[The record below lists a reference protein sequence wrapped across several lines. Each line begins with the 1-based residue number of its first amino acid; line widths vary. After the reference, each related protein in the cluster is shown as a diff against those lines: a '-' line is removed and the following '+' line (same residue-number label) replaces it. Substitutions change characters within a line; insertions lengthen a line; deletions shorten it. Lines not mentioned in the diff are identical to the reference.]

1 MPPLRAIVAA
11 AGAGQRFASGEPGRP
26 EGPKQL
32 VSVAGRPALEWSVE
46 CLATVASEVVVATP
60 VGQLEVFA
68 ERLTGRPG
76 VRCVEGG
83 STRWRSVRQ
92 AFDSLACD
100 ADDLVAIHDAARP
113 ALSRADL
120 TRVVAAGEEHGAAVL
135 GRSLSDTLKR
145 VSSGRIEAT
154 VDRRGLFRAETPQ
167 VFRWDLLS
175 RAFALADEADGT
187 PTDESSLV
195 ERLDGVSIHA
205 VEALDPNPKLTV
217 PGDLPLLEA
226 LLATRSAAA
235 VGPR

>member
-1 MPPLRAIVAA
+1 MSALRAIVAA
-11 AGAGQRFASGEPGRP
+11 AGVGQRFASGGSDRS

-32 VSVAGRPALEWSVE
+32 VSVAGRSVLEWSVE

-68 ERLTGRPG
+68 EQLTDRPG

-83 STRWRSVRQ
+83 ATRWRSVRL

-100 ADDLVAIHDAARP
+100 TEDLVAIHDAARP

-120 TRVVAAGEEHGAAVL
+120 KRVVTAGEEHGAAVL
-135 GRSLSDTLKR
+135 GRSLSDTLKL

-175 RAFALADEADGT
+175 RAFALADEADGAA
-187 PTDESSLV
+187 TDESALV

-226 LLATRSAAA
+226 LLATRSAATL
-235 VGPR
+235 GSR